1 MSTEPAGMSAPH
13 RSTSSQPHPPA
24 RQAAY
29 LSVPYPLDNAAAGA
43 DDHHYGLAH
52 LLDPFSR
59 SRLAALRDWTGARV
73 LEVGCGKGSFA
84 LHLAELVGP
93 AGQVIA
99 TDLKPP
105 SLDHHRITVIAHD
118 LTGDQPVPGG
128 RYDLIHSRLV
138 LPHLPGREQIL
149 QRLIAVLEP
158 GGVLV
163 EEAWQPVR
171 SNPVI
176 AAPDPDARHL
186 YERFAM
192 ASGRVFDQAGT
203 DPSWARRVHT
213 VMTGHALTD
222 VSTIIHGS
230 YWHGGDPGARMI
242 AAILGQMTDA
252 LLAQGMSHTD
262 LATVLQLLQDP
273 RLVVHSHL
281 LHSTAGHRPLR

>member
-1 MSTEPAGMSAPH
+1 MTTEPVGVTTAHPP
-13 RSTSSQPHPPA
+13 TPSQPHPPA
-24 RQAAY
+24 AY
-29 LSVPYPLDNAAAGA
+29 LSEPYPLDNAAAGA
-43 DDHHYGLAH
+43 DDHHHGLAH

-59 SRLAALRDWTGARV
+59 QRLAGLRDWTGARV

-93 AGQVIA
+93 DGHVTA
-99 TDLKPP
+99 TDLKPA
-105 SLDHHRITVIAHD
+105 SLDHDRITVFAHD
-118 LTGDQPVPGG
+118 LTSDEPLPGG
-128 RYDLIHSRLV
+128 PYVLVHSRLV

-158 GGVLV
+158 GGALV
-163 EEAWQPVR
+163 EEAWEPVR
-171 SNPVI
+171 SNLVI
-176 AAPDPDARHL
+176 AAPGPEAREL
-186 YERFAM
+186 YERFAA

-203 DPSWARRVHT
+203 NPGWARRVHS
-213 VMTGHALTD
+213 VMRGHGLTE

-230 YWHGGDPGARMI
+230 FWRGGDPGARMI
-242 AAILGQMTDA
+242 AATLGQMTDG

-262 LATVLQLLQDP
+262 LGAVLELLQDP